1 MKSAISFAQ
10 LFVIAGFLALGC
22 GGAQEE
28 SRTDKLLKD
37 MDSDVDLVADLTG
50 VDENTPVEVEEEQ
63 AAEEPTGPVAEEPA
77 EASGDAIEGDD
88 GAFVGKLKVNGEEVD
103 GTLTVKTAN
112 VNAEV
117 IKKDVDAGSEIRLPP
132 GLYDFTFV
140 TDKVVGSPEYTLR
153 DVEIEKGRRITREVK
168 IPVGQITLTT
178 GAKCAKKPIRIR
190 PQGATEWYKGKYQT
204 CVPLTLKAGNY
215 DAEIVAGKRN
225 TTPISGIQVY
235 DGGVRD
241 ILIRKVD

>member
-1 MKSAISFAQ
+1 MKRAILFTQ
-10 LFVIAGFLALGC
+10 LFVIAAFFALDC

-28 SRTDKLLKD
+28 SRTEKLLED

-50 VDENTPVEVEEEQ
+50 VDENTPVDVEDEK
-63 AAEEPTGPVAEEPA
+63 AAEQPTGPVSEEPA
-77 EASGDAIEGDD
+77 EAAGDAIEGSD
-88 GAFVGKLKVNGEEVD
+88 GAFVGTLKVNGETVP

-112 VNAEV
+112 VNAE
-117 IKKDVDAGSEIRLPP
+117 IIEKDVDAGSEIRLPP
-132 GLYDFTFV
+132 GLYDFVFT

-153 DVEIEKGRRITREVK
+153 DVEIEGGRRITREVK

-215 DAEIVAGKRN
+215 DAEIIAGKRN

-241 ILIRKVD
+241 ILIRKVN